1 MTADKIFPVP
11 DNYKNSAHVTKEI
24 YDDLCHQASTDSENF
39 WKNIGYKIK
48 RKFIALSNS
57 YHGETIGSLSVSNI
71 DLYKKIRK

>member
-39 WKNIGYKIK
+39 WKNIGKRINWIK
-48 RKFIALSNS
+48 R
-57 YHGETIGSLSVSNI
+57 YSNI
-71 DLYKKIRK
+71 KDVTWSKEMVDI

>member
-39 WKNIGYKIK
+39 WKNIGK
-48 RKFIALSNS
+48 RIN
-57 YHGETIGSLSVSNI
+57 SVSYTHLTLPTI
-71 DLYKKIRK
+71 LRV

>member
-39 WKNIGYKIK
+39 WKNIGKRINWIK
-48 RKFIALSNS
+48 P
-57 YHGETIGSLSVSNI
+57 Y
-71 DLYKKIRK
+71 